1 MTGLDLVIA
10 GIGGFG
16 REVADIAAALAP
28 TTGAPVRLV
37 GMIDD
42 APSEDNLALLARR
55 GITFLGT
62 VDHWLAHGP
71 DAAFVIGIA
80 NPVHRRAIDEKLVAA
95 GRVATK
101 LVHPAA
107 TLGSDVTVEPGAI
120 VCAGA
125 RLTTNIRLGRHVH
138 VHVNATIGH
147 DTVLAAYA
155 SAYPLSAVSG
165 SCHVGAGATIG
176 ANATVIQGLRL
187 GEGAFVGAGAVV
199 TRDVPASRTVRG
211 VPAR

>member
-1 MTGLDLVIA
+1 MTARDLVIV

-16 REVADIAAALAP
+16 REVADITAALSS
-28 TTGAPVRLV
+28 GAEPQVRLV
-37 GMIDD
+37 GMVDD
-42 APSEDNLALLARR
+42 GPSEANLALLAHR
-55 GITFLGT
+55 GIAFLGT
-62 VDHWLAHGP
+62 VDDWLESGP
-71 DAAFVIGIA
+71 DAEFVIGIA
-80 NPVHRRAIDEKLVAA
+80 NPVHRRAIDERLVAA
-95 GRVATK
+95 GRVATT

-107 TLGSDVTVEPGAI
+107 TLGSDVTVEPGSI

-147 DTVLAAYA
+147 DTVLNSYA

-165 SCHVGAGATIG
+165 SCHIGEGATVG
-176 ANATVIQGLRL
+176 ANATVIQGLQV
-187 GEGAFVGAGAVV
+187 GAGAFVGAGAVV
-199 TRDVPASRTVRG
+199 TRDVPAGTTVRG